1 MNNNISNQK
10 EEVSKGVEMNK
21 KDYLNSLLTYL
32 KELQKNYSIAM
43 TEASCENLYKKYKQ
57 VFLNISYLQ
66 REVYELMFKKGWYC
80 LEKADTQKINQKFV
94 TLNQEYIDFNI

>member
-21 KDYLNSLLTYL
+21 KDYLNSLLNYL

-43 TEASCENLYKKYKQ
+43 TESSCENLYKKYKQ
-57 VFLNISYLQ
+57 VFLNISDLQ

-80 LEKADTQKINQKFV
+80 LEKADTQKINQKFE
-94 TLNQEYIDFNI
+94 TLNQEYIDLNI

>member
-1 MNNNISNQK
+1 MVDN
-10 EEVSKGVEMNK
+10 
-21 KDYLNSLLTYL
+21 D
-32 KELQKNYSIAM
+32 
-43 TEASCENLYKKYKQ
+43 KKYKQ
-57 VFLNISYLQ
+57 VFLNISDLQ

>member
-57 VFLNISYLQ
+57 VFLNISDLQ